1 MVRTIAVFEAGGASC
16 TEVQAPAILLVKIV
30 AVSLT
35 FKRPH
40 FSDRVYGEKC

>member
-1 MVRTIAVFEAGGASC
+1 MKDEARVVR
-16 TEVQAPAILLVKIV
+16 VQAAMSEANREKG
-30 AVSLT
+30 